1 MYLKHNSKSMKKFM
15 TASFFI
21 MATGQIVCS
30 QNTVTLQDIF
40 QQIDKS
46 NPVTKMFDADIRAMD
61 EAAKGAK
68 SWMPPEF
75 GAGFWMT
82 PYQPKF
88 WKADGTAPGMG
99 SFMLS
104 AQQMFPNKQKQNA
117 EASYMQAMSS
127 VEKERKK
134 VTLNDLYAE
143 AKKNYYEWLIIQKK
157 MAIIEGDE
165 KLLNFMIQNAEIRYK
180 NGLEKISAYYKAKA
194 ALGNLQK
201 MKLMLQNDLTQ
212 KRIVLNTLMN
222 RDPNESFQIDTN
234 YVFREYS
241 TVSFDS
247 TTFINS
253 RSDIKAIERNI
264 DLSYLQQNV
273 ERAKLKPEFGI
284 RYDHMFAW
292 AKQPW
297 QFSLMG
303 MVKIPLGRSTLMNK
317 ANIESLKWK
326 AESLNQQKQM
336 VINEATGMAYSMRNE
351 IETKQ
356 KQIKLYENNIIPAL
370 RNNYKTMQL
379 GYEQN
384 TEELFMLFDAW
395 ETLNMTQL
403 DYLDQLE
410 QLLIMQADLEKI
422 LEIK

>member
-1 MYLKHNSKSMKKFM
+1 MKKNLSV
-15 TASFFI
+15 SFLLI
-21 MATGQIVCS
+21 VVSQVVWGQNIL
-30 QNTVTLQDIF
+30 TLQDIF
-40 QQIDKS
+40 QQIDRS
-46 NPVTKMFDADIRAMD
+46 NPATKMFDADIKAMD

-68 SWMPPEF
+68 SWMPTEF

-82 PYQPKF
+82 PYSPKY
-88 WKADGTAPGMG
+88 WKAGDMGPGMG
-99 SFMLS
+99 NFMLS

-134 VTLNDLYAE
+134 STLNDLYAE
-143 AKKNYYEWLIIQKK
+143 AKKNYYQWLITEKK
-157 MAIIEGDE
+157 LKIIDEDE

-194 ALGNLQK
+194 ALGNLEK
-201 MKLMLQNDLTQ
+201 MKLMLQNEIVES
-212 KRIVLNTLMN
+212 RITLNTLMN
-222 RDPNESFQIDTN
+222 RDKNESFQVDTN
-234 YVFREYS
+234 YVFKDFS

-247 TTFINS
+247 SAFINT
-253 RSDIKAIERNI
+253 RSDIRAIEKNI
-264 DLSYLQQNV
+264 NLNYLQQNV
-273 ERAKLKPEFGI
+273 ERARLKPEFGI
-284 RYDHMFAW
+284 RYDHMIAW

-303 MVKIPLGRSTLMNK
+303 MVKIPFGRSTLMNK

-326 AESLNQQKQM
+326 TESLNQQKQM
-336 VINEATGMAYSMRNE
+336 IINEASGMAYGMRNE

-403 DYLDQLE
+403 DYLDQLQ
-410 QLLIMQADLEKI
+410 QLLIMQSDLEKI

>member
-1 MYLKHNSKSMKKFM
+1 MKKII
-15 TASFFI
+15 TGLIFFI
-21 MATGQIVCS
+21 AINETVCS
-30 QNTVTLQDIF
+30 QSTLSLQDIF

-46 NPVTKMFDADIRAMD
+46 NPSTKMFDADIRAMD

-68 SWMPPEF
+68 SWMPAEF

-88 WKADGTAPGMG
+88 WKADGTQPGMG
-99 SFMLS
+99 SFMVS
-104 AQQMFPNKQKQNA
+104 AQQMFPNKQRQNA
-117 EASYMQAMSS
+117 ETDYMQAMSS
-127 VEKERKK
+127 VEKEKK
-134 VTLNDLYAE
+134 KATLNDLYAE
-143 AKKNYYEWLIIQKK
+143 AKRNYYEWLITQKK
-157 MAIIEGDE
+157 ISIIDDDE
-165 KLLNFMIQNAEIRYK
+165 KLLNFMIQNTEIRFK
-180 NGLEKISAYYKAKA
+180 NGLGKISAYYKAKA
-194 ALGNLQK
+194 ALGNLQN
-201 MKLMLQNDLTQ
+201 MKLMLLNDITQ

-222 RDPNESFQIDTN
+222 RDKNESFQIDTN
-234 YVFREYS
+234 YVFKDYS
-241 TVSFDS
+241 TVSFDT
-247 TTFINS
+247 TTFINA
-253 RSDIKAIERNI
+253 RSDIKAIEKSI
-264 DLSYLQQNV
+264 DLNYLQQNV

-303 MVKIPLGRSTLMNK
+303 MVKIPFGRAKLMSK

-326 AESLNQQKQM
+326 TESLNQQKQM
-336 VINEATGMAYSMRNE
+336 IINESAGRAYGMRNE
-351 IETKQ
+351 IDTKQ
-356 KQIKLYENNIIPAL
+356 KQIKLFENNIIPAL
-370 RNNYKTMQL
+370 KNNYKTMQL

-403 DYLDQLE
+403 DYLDQLK
-410 QLLIMQADLEKI
+410 QLLIMQVELERI

>member
-1 MYLKHNSKSMKKFM
+1 MNKLLILACFAFVSEVAKAQVMNLDSILNK
-15 TASFFI
+15 I
-21 MATGQIVCS
+21 
-30 QNTVTLQDIF
+30 
-40 QQIDKS
+40 QQA
-46 NPVTKMFDADIRAMD
+46 NPVAKMYDYEVRSMD

-82 PYQPKF
+82 PYSPKY
-88 WKADGTAPGMG
+88 WKADDMGPGMG

-117 EASYMQAMSS
+117 EASYMQVMSS

-134 VTLNDLYAE
+134 SALNDLYAE
-143 AKKNYYEWLIIQKK
+143 AKKNYYQLLIVQKK
-157 MAIIEGDE
+157 LKVIEGDE

-194 ALGNLQK
+194 ALGNLEK
-201 MKLMLQNDLTQ
+201 MKLMLQNE
-212 KRIVLNTLMN
+212 IVQASITLNTLMN
-222 RDPNESFQIDTN
+222 KDKNETFQVDTN
-234 YVFREYS
+234 YVFKDYS

-247 TTFINS
+247 STFINA
-253 RSDIKAIERNI
+253 RSDIKAIEKNI
-264 DLSYLQQNV
+264 SLNYLQQNV

-284 RYDHMFAW
+284 RYDHMVAW

-303 MVKIPLGRSTLMNK
+303 MVKIPLGRSTLMNR

-326 AESLNQQKQM
+326 TESLNQQKQM
-336 VINEATGMAYSMRNE
+336 IINDATGMAYSMRNE

-356 KQIKLYENNIIPAL
+356 KQIKLYQDNIIPAL

-403 DYLDQLE
+403 DWLDQLQ
-410 QLLIMQADLEKI
+410 QLLIMQSELEKI
-422 LEIK
+422 LEVK

>member
-1 MYLKHNSKSMKKFM
+1 MKNFISV
-15 TASFFI
+15 SFFVLAI
-21 MATGQIVCS
+21 SQVVCG
-30 QNTVTLQDIF
+30 QNTFTLQDIY
-40 QQIDKS
+40 QQIDRS
-46 NPVTKMFDADIRAMD
+46 NPATKMFDADIRAMD

-82 PYQPKF
+82 PYLPKY
-88 WKADGTAPGMG
+88 WKADAMGPGMG
-99 SFMLS
+99 NFMLS
-104 AQQMFPNKQKQNA
+104 AQQMFPNKQRQNA
-117 EASYMQAMSS
+117 EAGYMQAMSS
-127 VEKERKK
+127 VEKEKKK
-134 VTLNDLYAE
+134 VTLNDFYAE
-143 AKKNYYEWLIIQKK
+143 AKKNYYQWLITQKK
-157 MAIIEGDE
+157 MAIIDGDE

-201 MKLMLQNDLTQ
+201 MKLMLLNDIIQ

-222 RDPNESFQIDTN
+222 RDKNESFQIDTN
-234 YVFREYS
+234 YVFKDYS

-247 TTFINS
+247 ATFINA
-253 RSDIKAIERNI
+253 RSDIKAIERNV
-264 DLSYLQQNV
+264 DLNYLQQNL

-326 AESLNQQKQM
+326 TESLNQQKQM
-336 VINEATGMAYSMRNE
+336 IVNEATGMAYSMRNE
-351 IETKQ
+351 IKTKQ
-356 KQIKLYENNIIPAL
+356 EQIRLYENNIIPAL
-370 RNNYKTMQL
+370 KNNYKTMQL

-403 DYLDQLE
+403 DYLDQLQ
-410 QLLIMQADLEKI
+410 QLLMIQADLERI

>member
-1 MYLKHNSKSMKKFM
+1 MKKLI
-15 TASFFI
+15 SIPLFFI
-21 MATGQIVCS
+21 LASQGVFGQ
-30 QNTVTLQDIF
+30 NLLTLQDIF
-40 QQIDKS
+40 QEIDKS
-46 NPVTKMFDADIRAMD
+46 NPSTKMFDADIKAMD

-68 SWMPPEF
+68 SWMPTEF

-82 PYQPKF
+82 PYSPKY
-88 WKADGTAPGMG
+88 WKADDMGSGMG

-104 AQQMFPNKQKQNA
+104 AQQMFPNKQRQNA

-134 VTLNDLYAE
+134 ATLNDLYAE
-143 AKKNYYEWLIIQKK
+143 AKKNYYQWVITQKK
-157 MAIIEGDE
+157 LKVIDEGE

-194 ALGNLQK
+194 ALGNLEK
-201 MKLMLQNDLTQ
+201 MKLMLQNEMVQ
-212 KRIVLNTLMN
+212 SRITLNTLMS
-222 RDPNESFQIDTN
+222 RDKNESFQVDTN
-234 YVFREYS
+234 YVFKDFS

-247 TTFINS
+247 STFINA
-253 RSDIKAIERNI
+253 RSDIRAIEKNI
-264 DLSYLQQNV
+264 NLNYLQQKV
-273 ERAKLKPEFGI
+273 ERTKLKPEFGI
-284 RYDHMFAW
+284 RYDHMIAW

-303 MVKIPLGRSTLMNK
+303 MVKIPFGRSTLMNK
-317 ANIESLKWK
+317 ATIESLKWK
-326 AESLNQQKQM
+326 TESLNQQKQM
-336 VINEATGMAYSMRNE
+336 IINEASGMAYAMRNE

-356 KQIKLYENNIIPAL
+356 KQIRLYENNIIPAL

-403 DYLDQLE
+403 DYLDQLQ
-410 QLLIMQADLEKI
+410 QLLIMQSDLEKI
-422 LEIK
+422 LEVK

>member
-1 MYLKHNSKSMKKFM
+1 MKN
-15 TASFFI
+15 AFFLI
-21 MATGQIVCS
+21 ILCLALRGNAQLR
-30 QNTVTLQDIF
+30 LQDIF
-40 QQIDKS
+40 DTIQKN
-46 NPVTKMFDADIRAMD
+46 NPSLKMFNADIRAMD
-61 EAAKGAK
+61 EAAKGAG

-82 PYQPKF
+82 PYQPKY
-88 WKADGTAPGMG
+88 WKVDNSGQPGMG
-99 SFMLS
+99 QFMVS
-104 AQQMFPNKQKQNA
+104 AQQMFPNKTKQNA
-117 EASYMQAMSS
+117 ETQYMQAMSS
-127 VEKERKK
+127 VEKEKK
-134 VTLNDLYAE
+134 GVTLNELYAE
-143 AKKNYYEWLIIQKK
+143 SKKNYYEWLIIQKK
-157 MAIIEGDE
+157 LNVIDQNE

-194 ALGNLQK
+194 ALGNLQS
-201 MKLMLQNDLTQ
+201 MRLMLQNDLKQ
-212 KRIVLNTLMN
+212 KRIALNTLMN
-222 RDPNESFQIDTN
+222 RDKNMVFEIDTTYTFKN
-234 YVFREYS
+234 YPV
-241 TVSFDS
+241 VFDS
-247 TTFINS
+247 IVFINS
-253 RSDIKAIERNI
+253 RSDLKAIDKNI
-264 DLSYLQQNV
+264 QLNYLQQNF
-273 ERAKLKPEFGI
+273 ERSKMKPEFGI

-303 MVKIPLGRSTLMNK
+303 MVKIPIARSTKMQR

-326 AESLNQQKQM
+326 TESLEQQKQM
-336 VINEATGMAYSMRNE
+336 VINEASGMAYSMQTE

-356 KQIKLYENNIIPAL
+356 KQIKLFEDNIIPAL

-403 DYLDQLE
+403 DYLE
-410 QLLIMQADLEKI
+410 QLKLLLLMQAELERI

>member
-1 MYLKHNSKSMKKFM
+1 MKKFISV
-15 TASFFI
+15 SFFI
-21 MATGQIVCS
+21 IAISQVVCG
-30 QNTVTLQDIF
+30 QNTFTLQDIY
-40 QQIDKS
+40 QQIDRS
-46 NPVTKMFDADIRAMD
+46 NPATKMFDADIRAMD
-61 EAAKGAK
+61 VAAKGAK

-88 WKADGTAPGMG
+88 WKADGAEPGMG

-104 AQQMFPNKQKQNA
+104 AQQIFPNKQRQNA
-117 EASYMQAMSS
+117 EAGYMQAMSS
-127 VEKERKK
+127 VEKEKK
-134 VTLNDLYAE
+134 KATLNDLYAE
-143 AKKNYYEWLIIQKK
+143 AKKNYYEWLISEKK
-157 MAIIEGDE
+157 LKIIDGDE
-165 KLLNFMIQNAEIRYK
+165 KLLEFMIQNAEIRFK

-201 MKLMLQNDLTQ
+201 MKLMLQNEIIQ

-222 RDPNESFQIDTN
+222 KDKNESFQIDTN
-234 YVFREYS
+234 YVFKDYS

-247 TTFINS
+247 TTFINA
-253 RSDIKAIERNI
+253 RSDIRAIEKNI
-264 DLSYLQQNV
+264 DLNYLQQNV

-284 RYDHMFAW
+284 RYDHMLAW

-326 AESLNQQKQM
+326 TESLNQQKQM
-336 VINEATGMAYSMRNE
+336 IINEATGMAYSMRNE

-370 RNNYKTMQL
+370 KNNYKTMQL

-403 DYLDQLE
+403 DYLDQLQ
-410 QLLIMQADLEKI
+410 QLLIMQADLERV